1 MAKISKSKIITYSV
15 ASAVAV
21 VLTVAMAAGF
31 GAFNASSASLA
42 FAYLCNASFIVAVL
56 YCGIGGLSWIASTG
70 LFDIFGYGFKSL
82 KYLFTPLKRDEDDTG
97 YYEYVMKKRE
107 DAKNKPVPYFLL
119 IIGLVVLAVSLIFL
133 ALWNYTG
140 AVDMPY

>member
-1 MAKISKSKIITYSV
+1 MAKKSKSKIITYSI
-15 ASAVAV
+15 ASAIA
-21 VLTVAMAAGF
+21 LIMIILMSISF
-31 GAFNASSASLA
+31 GAFSAGNISLT
-42 FAYLCNASFIVAVL
+42 FAYLCNACFITAVL

-82 KYLFTPLKRDEDDTG
+82 KYLFTPLKRGEDDTG

-107 DAKNKPVPYFLL
+107 DAKDKPVPYFLL
-119 IIGLVVLAVSLIFL
+119 IIGLAVLALSLIFL
-133 ALWNYTG
+133 ALWKSTG